1 MEACRVH
8 KGVGLLETQEDGR
21 ETERE
26 RERELEQYQY
36 LVVVGVIE

>member
-26 RERELEQYQY
+26 RELEQYQY